1 MLKTLIALTGQKVI
15 FPFYHIVSDDA
26 PIHIKNL
33 YRAKSQKEFIED
45 LDFLLQYYEPMDLSD
60 VKSFLNQD
68 KNRTK
73 PGFYLS
79 FDDGLSEMYHVVRP
93 ILLRKGIP
101 AAFFC
106 NTGFI
111 DNKDMFFRYKISILI
126 EEILKLQPSAVKNLE
141 ALLQTQDI
149 KSYLLSL
156 KYGDI
161 NTINSMANILN
172 IRFDDYLNE
181 NHPYMATSQL
191 AEMKNDGFD
200 IGAHSIDHPL
210 YADLDEKDQLL
221 QTEESL
227 DIIQKLFSKD
237 DRIFAFPFTDF
248 GVKASFFDRVSADII
263 FGTAGIKKDIDS
275 HVLHRIP
282 MEESRKTASQIIYK
296 QYLYFMAKA
305 IFNKNMRKR

>member
-1 MLKTLIALTGQKVI
+1 MLKTLIKLTGQKVI
-15 FPFYHIVSDDA
+15 FPFYHIVSDDT
-26 PIHIKNL
+26 PIHIRNL

-60 VKSFLNQD
+60 LKSYPNQD
-68 KNRTK
+68 KKRTK

-79 FDDGLSEMYHVVRP
+79 FDDGLSEMYRVVRP
-93 ILLRKGIP
+93 ILISKGIP

-106 NTGFI
+106 NTAFI
-111 DNKDMFFRYKISILI
+111 DNKDMFYRYKISILI
-126 EEILKLQPSAVKNLE
+126 EEIHKLQQSAVKNIE

-161 NTINSMANILN
+161 NTINSLANTLN
-172 IRFDDYLNE
+172 VRFDEYLKQVQ
-181 NHPYMATSQL
+181 PYLTTSQL
-191 AEMKNDGFD
+191 EKMKKEGFD

-210 YADLDEKDQLL
+210 YADINDSEQIRQTSVSLDE
-221 QTEESL
+221 
-227 DIIQKLFSKD
+227 IQELTHSQ
-237 DRIFAFPFTDF
+237 DRIFAFPFTEY
-248 GVKASFFDRVSADII
+248 GVSSSFFKSVSADMI

-275 HVLHRIP
+275 RVLHRIP

-305 IFNKNMRKR
+305 FFNKNMRKR

>member
-126 EEILKLQPSAVKNLE
+126 EQINKLQESAVNNLKV
-141 ALLQTQDI
+141 LLQTRDI
-149 KSYLLSL
+149 KSHLLSF

-161 NTINSMANILN
+161 YTINGLANILN
-172 IRFDDYLNE
+172 VRFDDYLNE
-181 NHPYMATSQL
+181 NHPYMTTAQL

-200 IGAHSIDHPL
+200 IGAHSIDHP
-210 YADLDEKDQLL
+210 YFADIDEKEQIRQTSVSLDE
-221 QTEESL
+221 
-227 DIIQKLFSKD
+227 IQELTHSQ
-237 DRIFAFPFTDF
+237 DRIFAFPFTEY
-248 GVKASFFDRVSADII
+248 GVSSFFFKSVSADII

-275 HVLHRIP
+275 RVLHRIP
-282 MEESRKTASQIIYK
+282 MEESRKTAPQIIYK
-296 QYLYFMAKA
+296 QYIYFMAKA
-305 IFNKNMRKR
+305 FFNKNMRKR